1 MTTNVSNVQIVDF
14 QNSYIFIFQSNITQ
28 ILQGQSLVN
37 FLHVISEDLFPTESL
52 TAIPTWYWIC
62 CVASIFLELQLN
74 VVILTGVILQ
84 SLQSH
89 SGNLNLELFRD
100 GNSTVQSLADI
111 SITRFLSE
119 SEYSASLSKPTV
131 LKDWEFKIFDNSVWC
146 WKWIGEVVPASQAMS
161 FLVSITIT
169 YKYLMGA
176 NIEKSGLPCSSFG
189 LMGVMMVLPIVLLSS
204 ASSFLKSLF
213 NHLTQTLSTSSDSW
227 EFFSIFDLRLPRT
240 LIFISRLFKNSGGIV
255 LSSFCRSCSIYSANI
270 VSLTGLSSGSE
281 SQNSTSFLWIRSKVA
296 ITAAGGG
303 GTELVSVGLSSRLS
317 LLTLRQTYWWL
328 CKRTPHSNIKLDF
341 QRHLDGG
348 LSKSE

>member
-1 MTTNVSNVQIVDF
+1 M
-14 QNSYIFIFQSNITQ
+14 
-28 ILQGQSLVN
+28 N
-37 FLHVISEDLFPTESL
+37 FLDVISEDLLPNEGL
-52 TAIPTWYWIC
+52 TAIPAWYGLG
-62 CVASIFLELQLN
+62 VVGSVLLHLQLN
-74 VVILTGVILQ
+74 VVISPGVVLQ
-84 SLQSH
+84 GLESDPAY
-89 SGNLNLELFRD
+89 LNSELFRD
-100 GNSTVQSLADI
+100 GNSTVQCPADI
-111 SITRFLSE
+111 FLTRLLSE

-227 EFFSIFDLRLPRT
+227 EFLSIFDLRLPKT

-303 GTELVSVGLSSRLS
+303 GTELVSAGLSSRLS

-328 CKRTPHSNIKLDF
+328 CKRTPQSNIKLDF

-348 LSKSE
+348 LSKLE